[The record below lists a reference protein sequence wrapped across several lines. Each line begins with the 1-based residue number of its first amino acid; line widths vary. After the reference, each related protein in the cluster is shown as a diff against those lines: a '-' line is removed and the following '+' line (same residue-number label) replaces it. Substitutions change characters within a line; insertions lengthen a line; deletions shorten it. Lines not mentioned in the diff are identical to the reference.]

1 MTTETE
7 LGLRPA
13 LTVKEEYDTTENLR
27 AFDIS
32 ITLYLDQSFFQ
43 GVCMEDH
50 KLKVFCTV
58 AETRSFSK
66 TSEIIHLTQP
76 AVSLQ
81 IQALEEKYE
90 TKLFD
95 RSSSTVTLTPA
106 GEILY
111 RYAKEILSLY
121 SSAEKAIGKQIGLV
135 KGSLTVGAGSNIG
148 NYILPTLITEF
159 RQTHPKSKIY
169 LLVSNSKRVVDLL
182 NAGNIDLGLVEG
194 DVSRQK
200 IVVKKILTD
209 ELLLIVP
216 PGHHWAKR
224 REIPVNEL
232 VKEPFILRE
241 SGSGTR
247 QMIEKFLG
255 RHGITLHDLKI
266 SAILGST
273 EAIKDAVENG
283 LGISIIS
290 RWAARK
296 EKKYGTLQLLSL
308 KEEKMARDF
317 SLIMNKN
324 AVASNSLEEFVSFL
338 KSFSYDK
345 LLG

>member
-1 MTTETE
+1 
-7 LGLRPA
+7 
-13 LTVKEEYDTTENLR
+13 
-27 AFDIS
+27 
-32 ITLYLDQSFFQ
+32 
-43 GVCMEDH
+43 MEDH

-58 AETRSFSK
+58 AETKSFSK

-106 GEILY
+106 GEVLY
-111 RYAKEILSLY
+111 KYAKEILTLY
-121 SSAEKAIGKQIGLV
+121 TSAEKAIGKQTGLV
-135 KGSLTVGAGSNIG
+135 KGSLTLAAGSNIG

-159 RQTHPKSKIY
+159 RQIHPKSKIY
-169 LLVSNSKRVVDLL
+169 LLVSNTKRVIELL

-200 IVVKKILTD
+200 MVVKKLLSD
-209 ELLLIVP
+209 ELLLIVSP
-216 PGHHWAKR
+216 EHHWAKR
-224 REIPVNEL
+224 KEVSIAEL
-232 VKEPFILRE
+232 CKEPFLLRE
-241 SGSGTR
+241 PGSGTR
-247 QMIEKFLG
+247 QMIEKFLN

-296 EKKYGTLQLLSL
+296 ENRYGTLHLLNI

-324 AVASNSLEEFVSFL
+324 TVSSNSLEEFVSFL
-338 KSFSYDK
+338 KAYPYDK
-345 LLG
+345 LIG

>member
-1 MTTETE
+1 
-7 LGLRPA
+7 
-13 LTVKEEYDTTENLR
+13 
-27 AFDIS
+27 
-32 ITLYLDQSFFQ
+32 
-43 GVCMEDH
+43 MEDH

-58 AETRSFSK
+58 AETKSFSK

-106 GEILY
+106 GETLY
-111 RYAKEILSLY
+111 KYAKEILTLY
-121 SSAEKAIGKQIGLV
+121 TSAEKAIGKQTGLV
-135 KGSLTVGAGSNIG
+135 KGSLSIGAGSNIG
-148 NYILPTLITEF
+148 NFILPTLITEF
-159 RQTHPKSKIY
+159 KRIHPKIKIY
-169 LLVSNSKRVVDLL
+169 LLVNNSKRVIELL

-200 IVVKKILTD
+200 MIVKKLLSD
-209 ELLLIVP
+209 ELLLIVSP
-216 PGHHWAKR
+216 EHHWAKR
-224 REIPVNEL
+224 KEVSISEL
-232 VKEPFILRE
+232 AKEPFIVRE
-241 SGSGTR
+241 PGSGTR
-247 QMIEKFLG
+247 QMIEKFLA

-283 LGISIIS
+283 LGVSIIS
-290 RWAARK
+290 RWAVRK
-296 EKKYGTLQLLSL
+296 ENRYGTLHLLSI
-308 KEEKMARDF
+308 KEEKMTRDF
-317 SLIMNKN
+317 SLVMNKN
-324 AVASNSLEEFVSFL
+324 SVSSNSLEEFVSFL
-338 KSFSYDK
+338 KAYPYDK

>member
-1 MTTETE
+1 
-7 LGLRPA
+7 
-13 LTVKEEYDTTENLR
+13 
-27 AFDIS
+27 
-32 ITLYLDQSFFQ
+32 
-43 GVCMEDH
+43 MEDH

-111 RYAKEILSLY
+111 KYAKEILTLY
-121 SSAEKAIGKQIGLV
+121 TSAEKAIGKQTGLV
-135 KGSLTVGAGSNIG
+135 KGSLTLGAGSNIG

-200 IVVKKILTD
+200 IVVKKLLAD
-209 ELLLIVP
+209 ELLLI
-216 PGHHWAKR
+216 GKKKR
-224 REIPVNEL
+224 GFNR
-232 VKEPFILRE
+232 
-241 SGSGTR
+241 
-247 QMIEKFLG
+247 
-255 RHGITLHDLKI
+255 
-266 SAILGST
+266 
-273 EAIKDAVENG
+273 
-283 LGISIIS
+283 
-290 RWAARK
+290 
-296 EKKYGTLQLLSL
+296 
-308 KEEKMARDF
+308 
-317 SLIMNKN
+317 
-324 AVASNSLEEFVSFL
+324 
-338 KSFSYDK
+338 
-345 LLG
+345 

>member
-1 MTTETE
+1 
-7 LGLRPA
+7 
-13 LTVKEEYDTTENLR
+13 
-27 AFDIS
+27 
-32 ITLYLDQSFFQ
+32 
-43 GVCMEDH
+43 MEDH

-58 AETRSFSK
+58 AETKSFSK

-111 RYAKEILSLY
+111 KYAKEILTLY
-121 SSAEKAIGKQIGLV
+121 ISAEKAIGKQIGLV
-135 KGSLTVGAGSNIG
+135 KGSLSIGAGSNIG
-148 NYILPTLITEF
+148 NFILPTLITEF
-159 RQTHPKSKIY
+159 KRIHPKIKIY
-169 LLVSNSKRVVDLL
+169 LLVNNSKRVIELL

-200 IVVKKILTD
+200 MVVKKLLSD
-209 ELLLIVP
+209 ELLLIVSP
-216 PGHHWAKR
+216 EHHWAKKK
-224 REIPVNEL
+224 EVSISEL
-232 VKEPFILRE
+232 SKEPFILRE
-241 SGSGTR
+241 PGSGTR
-247 QMIEKFLG
+247 QMIEKFLA

-266 SAILGST
+266 STILGST

-290 RWAARK
+290 RWAVRK
-296 EKKYGTLQLLSL
+296 ENRYGTLNLLSI

-317 SLIMNKN
+317 SLVMNKN
-324 AVASNSLEEFVSFL
+324 AVSSNSLEEFVSFL
-338 KSFSYDK
+338 KAYPYDK

>member
-1 MTTETE
+1 
-7 LGLRPA
+7 
-13 LTVKEEYDTTENLR
+13 
-27 AFDIS
+27 
-32 ITLYLDQSFFQ
+32 
-43 GVCMEDH
+43 MEDH

-58 AETRSFSK
+58 AETKSFSK

-111 RYAKEILSLY
+111 KYAKEILTLY
-121 SSAEKAIGKQIGLV
+121 TSAEKAIGKQTGLV
-135 KGSLTVGAGSNIG
+135 KGSLTLGAGSNIG

-159 RQTHPKSKIY
+159 RKTHPKSKIY
-169 LLVSNSKRVVDLL
+169 LLVSNTKRVIELL

-200 IVVKKILTD
+200 MVVKKLLSD

-216 PGHHWAKR
+216 PEHNWAKR
-224 REIPVNEL
+224 KEISIAEL
-232 VKEPFILRE
+232 CKEPFLLRE
-241 SGSGTR
+241 PGSGTR

-296 EKKYGTLQLLSL
+296 EHRYGTLHLLNI

-324 AVASNSLEEFVSFL
+324 AVSSNSLEEFVSFL
-338 KSFSYDK
+338 KAYPYDK
-345 LLG
+345 LIG

>member
-1 MTTETE
+1 
-7 LGLRPA
+7 
-13 LTVKEEYDTTENLR
+13 
-27 AFDIS
+27 
-32 ITLYLDQSFFQ
+32 
-43 GVCMEDH
+43 MEDH

-58 AETRSFSK
+58 AETKSFSK

-106 GEILY
+106 GETLY
-111 RYAKEILSLY
+111 KYAKEILTLY
-121 SSAEKAIGKQIGLV
+121 TSAERAIGKQTGLV
-135 KGSLTVGAGSNIG
+135 KGSLSIGAGSNIG
-148 NYILPTLITEF
+148 NFILPTLITEF
-159 RQTHPKSKIY
+159 MRIHPKIKIY
-169 LLVSNSKRVVDLL
+169 LLVNNSKRVIELL

-200 IVVKKILTD
+200 MIVKKLLSD
-209 ELLLIVP
+209 ELLLIVSP
-216 PGHHWAKR
+216 EHLWAKKK
-224 REIPVNEL
+224 EVSISEL
-232 VKEPFILRE
+232 AKEPFILRE
-241 SGSGTR
+241 PGSGTR
-247 QMIEKFLG
+247 QMIEKFLA
-255 RHGITLHDLKI
+255 RHDITLHDLKI

-290 RWAARK
+290 RWAVRK
-296 EKKYGTLQLLSL
+296 ENRYGTLHLLSI
-308 KEEKMARDF
+308 KEEKMVRDF
-317 SLIMNKN
+317 SLIMKKN
-324 AVASNSLEEFVSFL
+324 SVSSNSLEEFVSFL
-338 KSFSYDK
+338 KAYPYDK

>member
-1 MTTETE
+1 
-7 LGLRPA
+7 
-13 LTVKEEYDTTENLR
+13 
-27 AFDIS
+27 
-32 ITLYLDQSFFQ
+32 
-43 GVCMEDH
+43 MEDH

-58 AETRSFSK
+58 AETKSFSK

-111 RYAKEILSLY
+111 RYAKEILALY
-121 SSAEKAIGKQIGLV
+121 TSAAKAIGKQTGLV

-159 RQTHPKSKIY
+159 KKNHAKSNIC
-169 LLVSNSKRVVDLL
+169 LLVSNSRRVIELL
-182 NAGNIDLGLVEG
+182 NGGNIDLGLVEG
-194 DVSRQK
+194 DISRQK
-200 IVVKKILTD
+200 MVVKKLLSD
-209 ELLLIVP
+209 ELVLIVR
-216 PGHHWAKR
+216 PGHPWSKKK
-224 REIPVNEL
+224 EVSIEEL
-232 VKEPFILRE
+232 TKEPFILRE
-241 SGSGTR
+241 CGSGTR
-247 QMIEKFLG
+247 QMIEKFLS
-255 RHGITLHDLKI
+255 RHNISLHNLKI

-296 EKKYGTLQLLSL
+296 EHKYGTLHLLNL
-308 KEEKMARDF
+308 KEEKMTRDF
-317 SLIMNKN
+317 SLVMNKN
-324 AVASNSLEEFVSFL
+324 SVSSNSLEEFVSFL
-338 KSFSYDK
+338 KAYPYDT

>member
-1 MTTETE
+1 
-7 LGLRPA
+7 
-13 LTVKEEYDTTENLR
+13 
-27 AFDIS
+27 
-32 ITLYLDQSFFQ
+32 
-43 GVCMEDH
+43 MEDH

-58 AETRSFSK
+58 AETKSFSK

-111 RYAKEILSLY
+111 KHAKEILTLY
-121 SSAEKAIGKQIGLV
+121 TSAEKAIGKQIGLV
-135 KGSLTVGAGSNIG
+135 KGSLSIGAGSNIG
-148 NYILPTLITEF
+148 NFILPTLITEF
-159 RQTHPKSKIY
+159 KRIHPKIKIY
-169 LLVSNSKRVVDLL
+169 LLVNNSKRVIELL
-182 NAGNIDLGLVEG
+182 NAGNIDIALVEG

-200 IVVKKILTD
+200 MIVKKLLSD
-209 ELLLIVP
+209 ELLLIVSP
-216 PGHHWAKR
+216 EHPWAKKK
-224 REIPVNEL
+224 EVSISEL
-232 VKEPFILRE
+232 AREPFIVRE
-241 SGSGTR
+241 PGSGTR
-247 QMIEKFLG
+247 QMIEKFLA

-290 RWAARK
+290 RWAVRK
-296 EKKYGTLQLLSL
+296 ENRYGSLHLLSI

-317 SLIMNKN
+317 SLVMNKN
-324 AVASNSLEEFVSFL
+324 SVSSNSLDEFVSFL
-338 KSFSYDK
+338 KSYPYDK